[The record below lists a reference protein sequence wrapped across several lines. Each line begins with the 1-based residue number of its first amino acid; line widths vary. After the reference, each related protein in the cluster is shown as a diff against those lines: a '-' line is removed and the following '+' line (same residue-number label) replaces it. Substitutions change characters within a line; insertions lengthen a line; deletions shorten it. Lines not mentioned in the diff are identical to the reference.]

1 MTGGRDFKSPL
12 GNAHHPR
19 RAPHRRRQE
28 CLSDRSFRE
37 SQGGEPLL
45 TVNQVDSRGRTFW
58 PWLLFSCLP
67 MPVHHDNTEHVP
79 TLVRGVVVTSSDSR
93 KEAADDSGKL
103 SHPVGVMAR

>member
-1 MTGGRDFKSPL
+1 
-12 GNAHHPR
+12 
-19 RAPHRRRQE
+19 
-28 CLSDRSFRE
+28 
-37 SQGGEPLL
+37 
-45 TVNQVDSRGRTFW
+45 
-58 PWLLFSCLP
+58 